1 MRGER
6 DLGAGDSESGG
17 MAMRATEVLIPG
29 TAEAPVL
36 RLVQPVSLWGG
47 VDPATGIILD
57 VRHPQCGESV
67 AGRILAMERI
77 VGSSSGSSILLELMA
92 IGKGPAAILLTESDA
107 IAVLGVVVAREMGYG
122 SIPVLRIEPD
132 VLISLPSSLRIE
144 EDGSMLAVRCS
155 F

>member
-1 MRGER
+1 
-6 DLGAGDSESGG
+6 
-17 MAMRATEVLIPG
+17 MRATEVLIPG